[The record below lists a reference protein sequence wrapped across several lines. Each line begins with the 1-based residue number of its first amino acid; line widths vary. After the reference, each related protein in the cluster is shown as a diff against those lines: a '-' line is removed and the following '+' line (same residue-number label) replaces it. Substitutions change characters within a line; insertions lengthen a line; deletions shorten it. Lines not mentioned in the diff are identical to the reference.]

1 MIKMWNNA
9 YYNIIINNIINK
21 LFLSMHLL
29 ILHHN
34 NFTNIFLS

>member
-21 LFLSMHLL
+21 LFLSTFYAL
-29 ILHHN
+29 ID
-34 NFTNIFLS
+34 FAS